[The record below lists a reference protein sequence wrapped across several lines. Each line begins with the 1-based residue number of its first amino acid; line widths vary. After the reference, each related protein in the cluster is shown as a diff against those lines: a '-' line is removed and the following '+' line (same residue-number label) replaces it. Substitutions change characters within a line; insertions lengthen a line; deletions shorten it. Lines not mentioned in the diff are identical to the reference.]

1 MFDFIFEIVCGD
13 KYNVMVLTAKDGV
26 LYGIPCEECMSG
38 DYPVE
43 KEKVRLTEAEITYFD
58 LNGNEAIKITKHGNK
73 MEVKLSSDTW
83 DGYQ

>member
-38 DYPVE
+38 DYPNFGLKMKAVMAE
-43 KEKVRLTEAEITYFD
+43 LKGKADSNLIKEVVRSY
-58 LNGNEAIKITKHGNK
+58 K
-73 MEVKLSSDTW
+73 
-83 DGYQ
+83 